1 MSKAASERGISP
13 EKEKELW
20 RQHHIDSLL
29 EWADLPFARK
39 IQMLEDMA
47 EVARAF
53 HGGKLPPSP
62 DEHQEKSGKLK
73 TERELRR

>member
-1 MSKAASERGISP
+1 MSKTASERIISP

-29 EWADLPFARK
+29 EWADLPFTRK
-39 IQMLEDMA
+39 IQMLEDMV

-53 HGGKLPPSP
+53 HGGKLPLSP
-62 DEHQEKSGKLK
+62 DEHD
-73 TERELRR
+73 ERTTL

>member
-1 MSKAASERGISP
+1 MSKTGSERTISP

-29 EWADLPFARK
+29 EWADLPFTRK
-39 IQMLEDMA
+39 IQMLEDMV

-73 TERELRR
+73 SEI

>member
-1 MSKAASERGISP
+1 MSKATSERIISP

-29 EWADLPFARK
+29 EWADLPFTRK
-39 IQMLEDMA
+39 IQMLEEMA

-73 TERELRR
+73 PESCN

>member
-1 MSKAASERGISP
+1 MSKTGSERTISP

-29 EWADLPFARK
+29 EWADLPFTRK
-39 IQMLEDMA
+39 IQMLEDMV

-73 TERELRR
+73 ES

>member
-1 MSKAASERGISP
+1 MSESSIKPISP
-13 EKEKELW
+13 EDRKLWEKQNLA
-20 RQHHIDSLL
+20 DLL
-29 EWADLPFARK
+29 YWADLPFTQK
-39 IQMLEDMA
+39 IQMLEDLE

-73 TERELRR
+73 TERELRS